1 MIHMLQN
8 LRLDHPVCFIDLE
21 TTGVSPTRDRIV
33 EVAAVRFAPGIPAV
47 RFVRRV
53 HPGVPIPPAATA
65 VHHIT
70 DADVARCPPFA
81 AIAADLAQFIGG
93 ADLAG
98 FNVLRFDIPMLWAE
112 FARAGIPFQLP
123 GRRIVDAMILYYAL
137 HPRTLEAAAQMYL
150 QTRHLHSHQASADVM
165 VAAEVLDSMLA
176 AHPDVPRTVEALHQ
190 ISVPADLGGRTR
202 PDFHGR
208 LVLNFG
214 KHVGRSLDEVV
225 ANDPDYL
232 RWLLSQDFLPDFKQL
247 VFDALGRF
255 SF

>member
-53 HPGVPIPPAATA
+53 HPGVPILPSATA

-70 DADVARCPPFA
+70 DADVGRCPPFA
-81 AIAADLAQFIGG
+81 AIAADLARFIGG

-112 FARAGIPFQLP
+112 FARAGIRASDC
-123 GRRIVDAMILYYAL
+123 RRDDPLLRI
-137 HPRTLEAAAQMYL
+137 
-150 QTRHLHSHQASADVM
+150 ASADAGSRGADVSADKASSQSPGLSGCDGCSRGARLDARGASRRASNGGSPPSDLCTRRPRGTDAYRFPWT
-165 VAAEVLDSMLA
+165 VGAEL
-176 AHPDVPRTVEALHQ
+176 REARR
-190 ISVPADLGGRTR
+190 AFAR
-202 PDFHGR
+202 
-208 LVLNFG
+208 
-214 KHVGRSLDEVV
+214 
-225 ANDPDYL
+225 
-232 RWLLSQDFLPDFKQL
+232 
-247 VFDALGRF
+247 
-255 SF
+255 